1 MFNMLRMDLRRL
13 LKSRSFYIV
22 LGITALLLI
31 LVTVMARSLSDPETL
46 AAMEEQGAEIDES
59 DRMMSEYIQNMSQL
73 DFMHESL
80 GSGFLLVMTG
90 IGMTLFVNGDFSSGF
105 IKNICCVNPRR
116 RDYVLSKVALAG
128 IYSGIIT
135 VLSVLLILLSPV
147 LIHMYPVPDSIS
159 QIWRYT
165 LWMWLPHWAFALMTL
180 ALVLLTRSTTL
191 GIILSLVA
199 GSGLTAALVGT
210 LGRLLRWPPLEQ
222 YFLAAVVKGV
232 YTPESGIAPIGI
244 VLACTI
250 TWSAVYGIGSLLLME
265 KRDI

>member
-1 MFNMLRMDLRRL
+1 MFNLLRMDLQRL
-13 LKSRSFYIV
+13 FKSRSFYIV

-105 IKNICCVNPRR
+105 IKNICRINPRR
-116 RDYVLSKVALAG
+116 RDYVLSKAALAG
-128 IYSGIIT
+128 VYSGIIT
-135 VLSVLLILLSPV
+135 VLSVLLMLLFPV
-147 LIHMYPVPDSIS
+147 LIHMYPAQDSIS
-159 QIWRYT
+159 QIWRYI

-199 GSGLTAALVGT
+199 GSGLTVAFVGM
-210 LGRLLRWPPLEQ
+210 LGKLLRWPPLEQ
-222 YFLAAVVKGV
+222 FFLYSMVKGV
-232 YTPESGIAPIGI
+232 YAPQSGMTQGWAILVCAAAWA
-244 VLACTI
+244 V
-250 TWSAVYGIGSLLLME
+250 VYGVGSLLAME

>member
-13 LKSRSFYIV
+13 FKSRSFYIILSV
-22 LGITALLLI
+22 TAVLLI
-31 LVTVMARSLSDPETL
+31 MVTVMAYAVADPETMD
-46 AAMEEQGAEIDES
+46 AMEAQGAEITES

-73 DFMHESL
+73 DFMHETL

-105 IKNICCVNPRR
+105 IKNICCINPRR

-135 VLSVLLILLSPV
+135 VLSVLLMLLSPV

-159 QIWRYT
+159 QILRYV
-165 LWMWLPHWAFALMTL
+165 LWMWLPHWAFALMAL

-199 GSGLTAALVGT
+199 GGGLTAALVGM
-210 LGRLLRWPPLEQ
+210 LGRLLRWPPFEQ
-222 YFLAAVVKGV
+222 YFLAAVVKGL
-232 YTPESGIAPIGI
+232 YTPQSGITQTGVI
-244 VLACTI
+244 LACTMA
-250 TWSAVYGIGSLLLME
+250 WAVLYGVGGLLSME

>member
-31 LVTVMARSLSDPETL
+31 LVTVMARSLSDPEPL

-165 LWMWLPHWAFALMTL
+165 LWMWLPHWAFSLMAV
-180 ALVLLTRSTTL
+180 ALVLLTRNTTL

-210 LGRLLRWPPLEQ
+210 LGKLLRWPPLEQ

>member
-105 IKNICCVNPRR
+105 IKNICCGNPRR

-147 LIHMYPVPDSIS
+147 LIHMYPVPDSI
-159 QIWRYT
+159 
-165 LWMWLPHWAFALMTL
+165 
-180 ALVLLTRSTTL
+180 
-191 GIILSLVA
+191 
-199 GSGLTAALVGT
+199 
-210 LGRLLRWPPLEQ
+210 
-222 YFLAAVVKGV
+222 
-232 YTPESGIAPIGI
+232 
-244 VLACTI
+244 
-250 TWSAVYGIGSLLLME
+250 
-265 KRDI
+265 

>member
-1 MFNMLRMDLRRL
+1 MFNLLRMDLQRL
-13 LKSRSFYIV
+13 FKSRSFYIV

-128 IYSGIIT
+128 IYSGVIT
-135 VLSVLLILLSPV
+135 VLSVLLMLLSPV

-165 LWMWLPHWAFALMTL
+165 LWMWLPHWAFALMAL

-199 GSGLTAALVGT
+199 GSGLTVAFVGALDK
-210 LGRLLRWPPLEQ
+210 LLHWPPLEQ
-222 YFLAAVVKGV
+222 FFLSSVVKGV
-232 YTPESGIAPIGI
+232 YAPQSGITQVWV
-244 VLACTI
+244 VLACTLAWAAI
-250 TWSAVYGIGSLLLME
+250 YGIGSLLAME
-265 KRDI
+265 KRDF

>member
-90 IGMTLFVNGDFSSGF
+90 
-105 IKNICCVNPRR
+105 
-116 RDYVLSKVALAG
+116 
-128 IYSGIIT
+128 
-135 VLSVLLILLSPV
+135 
-147 LIHMYPVPDSIS
+147 
-159 QIWRYT
+159 
-165 LWMWLPHWAFALMTL
+165 
-180 ALVLLTRSTTL
+180 
-191 GIILSLVA
+191 
-199 GSGLTAALVGT
+199 
-210 LGRLLRWPPLEQ
+210 LE
-222 YFLAAVVKGV
+222 
-232 YTPESGIAPIGI
+232 
-244 VLACTI
+244 
-250 TWSAVYGIGSLLLME
+250 
-265 KRDI
+265 

>member
-13 LKSRSFYIV
+13 FKSRSFYII
-22 LGITALLLI
+22 LGVTAVLLI
-31 LVTVMARSLSDPETL
+31 MVTVMAYTIADPEMMD
-46 AAMEEQGAEIDES
+46 AMEAQGAEITES
-59 DRMMSEYIQNMSQL
+59 DRIMSEYIQNMSQL
-73 DFMHESL
+73 DLMHETL

-105 IKNICCVNPRR
+105 IKNICCINPRR
-116 RDYVLSKVALAG
+116 RAYVLSKVALAG

-135 VLSVLLILLSPV
+135 VLSVLLMLLSPV

-159 QIWRYT
+159 QILRYV
-165 LWMWLPHWAFALMTL
+165 LWMWLPHWAFALMAL

-199 GSGLTAALVGT
+199 GGGLTAALVGM
-210 LGRLLRWPPLEQ
+210 LGRLLRWPPFEQ
-222 YFLAAVVKGV
+222 YFLAAVVKGL
-232 YTPESGIAPIGI
+232 YTPQSGITQTGVI
-244 VLACTI
+244 LACTMA
-250 TWSAVYGIGSLLLME
+250 WAVLYGVGGLLSME

>member
-105 IKNICCVNPRR
+105 IKNICSAKPRR
-116 RDYVLSKVALAG
+116 RDYVLSKIALAG
-128 IYSGIIT
+128 VYSGIIT
-135 VLSVLLILLSPV
+135 LLSVLLMLLSPV
-147 LIHMYPVPDSIS
+147 LIHMYPASDSIS
-159 QIWRYT
+159 RIPRYV
-165 LWMWLPHWAFALMTL
+165 LWMWLPHWAFGLMAL

-199 GSGLTAALVGT
+199 GSGLTVALMAT
-210 LGRLLRWPPLEQ
+210 LGRLLRWPPLER

-232 YTPESGIAPIGI
+232 YVSESGVAPIGMI
-244 VLACTI
+244 LVCAAA
-250 TWSAVYGIGSLLLME
+250 WAAVYGVGSLLMME